1 MVADYL
7 PVSLNRPPP
16 SPLQKT
22 KRWGNFAR
30 EATGGAMRTVRR
42 IYNAPPRSHAMDFA
56 AGGVERGA
64 WCRRAG
70 GGDCT
75 APRFRLLP
83 LVPLVPLVSY
93 ISPTH
98 TFSKTFSKNIS
109 VGVIIEKEAEQAEHL
124 GIKRLRSGTE
134 AEQFRNISGTEAE
147 RSLLPLYEAP
157 AHRTGAAYLE
167 TGGTQTT
174 PNTKPFDPV
183 PMLLFDPQVFQDV
196 FSTHRTPRHH
206 IGINL

>member
-1 MVADYL
+1 
-7 PVSLNRPPP
+7 
-16 SPLQKT
+16 
-22 KRWGNFAR
+22 
-30 EATGGAMRTVRR
+30 
-42 IYNAPPRSHAMDFA
+42 
-56 AGGVERGA
+56 
-64 WCRRAG
+64 
-70 GGDCT
+70 
-75 APRFRLLP
+75 
-83 LVPLVPLVSY
+83 
-93 ISPTH
+93 
-98 TFSKTFSKNIS
+98 
-109 VGVIIEKEAEQAEHL
+109 VGVIIEKEAEQAEHI

-183 PMLLFDPQVFQDV
+183 PILLFNTQVEKDI
-196 FSTHRTPRHH
+196 FSTHSTQRHH